1 MMKNCKRKI
10 LSRVLSV
17 GTVAIL
23 AASIVP
29 SFAATQHKYP
39 YFCQPLAA
47 LSGETDEVGGTHHS
61 SGTLS
66 IWLWSMQK
74 NNGSVTTNHIYHGYF
89 WATDT
94 TNARNHVSGV
104 TLLPALTPI
113 DNSHTST
120 TITYDRNRISNNMS
134 VMLRGRCREVCLD
147 SVQTSG
153 EVNFG

>member
-10 LSRVLSV
+10 LSSVLSV
-17 GTVAIL
+17 GTVVIL

-94 TNARNHVSGV
+94 TNARNHVSGLTV
-104 TLLPALTPI
+104 LPALN
-113 DNSHTST
+113 DDSHTST
-120 TITYDRNRISNNMS
+120 TIKYFDNMSQEMS
-134 VMLRGRCREVCLD
+134 VMLRGKCREVW
-147 SVQTSG
+147 SGPIKTSG